1 MGYKEFSPEDA
12 DASIFKGQPSQ
23 QIIGQDLA
31 VTTNAPMVPGAVQRQ
46 PKPKQAQAAAPSVED
61 VTSNVIAANK
71 QVQQNMPK
79 PEPASAVDELVRQ
92 ATSNWASLLPL
103 AIPALAY
110 GAHKL
115 MGDGGG
121 NPPPPPPPGGGPK
134 SPADRSMSKSM
145 QIDRTV
151 DIPMDSPV
159 QPSVKPDPV
168 AQAQQRLADTQKV
181 MEMKG
186 PAPAPQPPVQGIQ
199 PPVTPTVTEAV
210 ALGESPTKAIQADL
224 APLVDEAAPAKSA
237 PPPAEKSVQSRV
249 RRTAEQ
255 IAADLQASLASAPEG
270 ELPTANRK
278 TNKLLPT
285 DVIGQG
291 GWHWFKG
298 QGGDRAE
305 WERVYGRTNQPYS
318 RVVSDVKGGL
328 LSVPPPVEG
337 KKGGTIPR
345 EPTVPNYIKGGA
357 GIAPMAGM
365 ALMAPALLY
374 AQQQAQQGNTAP
386 AKELGFDVGG
396 GALLAKILGGPAAL
410 AAALGLGSRE
420 LASGTLNSPEAR
432 ALGVAPR

>member
-1 MGYKEFSPEDA
+1 MGYQEFTPEDA

-23 QIIGQDLA
+23 QIIGQDL
-31 VTTNAPMVPGAVQRQ
+31 VVKSNAPIVPGAVQRQ

-61 VTSNVIAANK
+61 VTSSVIAANK

-92 ATSNWASLLPL
+92 ATSNWATLLPL

-110 GAHKL
+110 GVHKI
-115 MGDGGG
+115 MGGDGGG
-121 NPPPPPPPGGGPK
+121 KPPTPPDEGGGLK

-186 PAPAPQPPVQGIQ
+186 PAPVPQPPVQGIQ

-237 PPPAEKSVQSRV
+237 PPPAEKSVQGRV

-285 DVIGQG
+285 DVVGQG

-345 EPTVPNYIKGGA
+345 EPTVPNYIKGAIKPEMALNLAGNAIGAVGLGQAFKHAQKTGDWSDFGLGLAGQILGNVAPRA
-357 GIAPMAGM
+357 GIAFG
-365 ALMAPALLY
+365 LMAPG
-374 AQQQAQQGNTAP
+374 Q
-386 AKELGFDVGG
+386 
-396 GALLAKILGGPAAL
+396 
-410 AAALGLGSRE
+410 
-420 LASGTLNSPEAR
+420 LASGTLDSPEAR